1 MTKDELAAINVI
13 VYQRFPKIPTERT
26 CKTEYNMRNAA
37 REAYRQRL
45 INDITAKKIILETVA
60 PTAQEARG

>member
-1 MTKDELAAINVI
+1 MTRDELAAVNVL
-13 VYQRFPKIPTERT
+13 VFQRFPKIPTERT

>member
-1 MTKDELAAINVI
+1 MTRDELAAINVI

-26 CKTEYNMRNAA
+26 CLTEFNMRQAA

-45 INDITAKKIILETVA
+45 INDITAKKIILEEVA
-60 PTAQEARG
+60 SASEEA

>member
-1 MTKDELAAINVI
+1 MTRDELAAINVI

-26 CKTEYNMRNAA
+26 CLTEFNMRQAA

-45 INDITAKKIILETVA
+45 INDIEAKKIILEEVA
-60 PTAQEARG
+60 PASEEA

>member
-1 MTKDELAAINVI
+1 MTRDELAAINVI

-26 CKTEYNMRNAA
+26 CLTEFNMRQAA

-45 INDITAKKIILETVA
+45 INDIEAKKIILETVA
-60 PTAQEARG
+60 SASEEA

>member
-1 MTKDELAAINVI
+1 MTKDELAAVNVL
-13 VYQRFPKIPTERT
+13 VFQRFPKIPTERK
-26 CKTEYNMRNAA
+26 CKTEFNMRQAA

-60 PTAQEARG
+60 PTAEEARG

>member
-1 MTKDELAAINVI
+1 MTKDELAAVNVL
-13 VYQRFPKIPTERT
+13 VFQRFPKIPTERT

-45 INDITAKKIILETVA
+45 INDIEAKKIILEEVA
-60 PTAQEARG
+60 PAAQEARG